1 MVQIHKYV
9 YVLVF
14 LFLLTAAGYAH
25 AQESNV
31 EQKGIAIFVE
41 KRCYTCHTVKAEAA
55 QIDAAKAAFAKS
67 KGVELKEEEDEKEG
81 AKGGD
86 LSNIGADKDAK
97 WLTDFIKNPKDY
109 FKDTPECKK
118 LAKQKERKKFKG
130 TDAEF
135 QDLIAWL
142 ETLKF
147 GNQQEPGFKQ
157 CLKQ

>member
-14 LFLLTAAGYAH
+14 LLMLSAAGYA
-25 AQESNV
+25 QESSV
-31 EQKGIAIFVE
+31 EQKGITVFVE

-55 QIDAAKAAFAKS
+55 QIDAAKEAFAKS
-67 KGVELKEEEDEKEG
+67 KGVELKESEEDKE

-97 WLTDFIKNPKDY
+97 WLSEFLKNPKDY
-109 FKDTPECKK
+109 FKDTPDCKK
-118 LAKQKERKKFKG
+118 LAKKKERKKFKG

-147 GNQQEPGFKQ
+147 GNQQAPGFEQ